1 MRLLKG
7 KVAMVTGGAQG
18 MGASHVR
25 KLLEEGA
32 EVVISD
38 ILVDKG
44 EALAKELGEDT
55 IFVELDVTSGE
66 AWEKAVKEAEEAF
79 GPINVLVNN
88 AGIDFMKSFVDFTE
102 EDLQKILD
110 VNLFG
115 NFHGMQKI
123 LPSMK
128 KAGGGSIVN
137 ISSVE
142 GLRGTAGNSI
152 YNASKFAATGLT
164 KAVAQEYAEFD
175 IRVNSVH
182 PGAIKTPGIEP
193 ENIKKVIED
202 FMDKIP
208 MNRVGDPEEVSNLV
222 AFLAS
227 DKSSYS
233 TGCEFIVDGGI
244 MST

>member
-1 MRLLKG
+1 MSLLEG

-25 KLLEEGA
+25 KLFEEGA
-32 EVVISD
+32 EVIISD

-44 EALAKELGEDT
+44 EALAKELGEGAT
-55 IFVELDVTSGE
+55 FVELDVTQANS
-66 AWEKAVKEAEEAF
+66 WVKAVKHAEDTF
-79 GPINVLVNN
+79 GPVSVLVNN
-88 AGIDFMKSFVDFTE
+88 AGIDFMKPFVDYTE

-164 KAVAQEYAEFD
+164 KAVAQEYAEFN

-193 ENIKKVIED
+193 ENIKKVVEEYTE
-202 FMDKIP
+202 KIP
-208 MNRVGDPEEVSNLV
+208 MKRIGDPEEVSNLV

-233 TGCEFIVDGGI
+233 TGVEFIADGGI